1 MAVESSSIREMT
13 TPYPHSEVLD
23 RLVDSTGSES
33 PTRDPAEKTGVRRRQ
48 LSANTGGSLQR
59 SGEGVFWAGSQ
70 QRRAMAI
77 NQGQMKDREE
87 KQRRGGSLG
96 TGRAGSRVKRA
107 PSILRSSPV
116 SLPLHHAPGQLIP
129 TEWAGYQQHQQPQI

>member
-23 RLVDSTGSES
+23 RPVDSTGSES

-87 KQRRGGSLG
+87 KQRRMGKVALGNSIILIKKGPPNCLVPGGNC
-96 TGRAGSRVKRA
+96 R
-107 PSILRSSPV
+107 
-116 SLPLHHAPGQLIP
+116 
-129 TEWAGYQQHQQPQI
+129 